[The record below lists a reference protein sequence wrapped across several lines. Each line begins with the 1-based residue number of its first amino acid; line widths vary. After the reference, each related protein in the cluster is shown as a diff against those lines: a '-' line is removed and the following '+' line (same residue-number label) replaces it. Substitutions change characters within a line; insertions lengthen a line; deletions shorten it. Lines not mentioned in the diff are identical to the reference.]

1 MAFGTTSGV
10 VKLWNITENAL
21 AESLESHKVLHLFI
35 IITVLLN
42 YFFLQ
47 NKGEVDSLVFSE
59 NGYYF
64 ATGSTQQGVVNV
76 WDLRKLTILQTL
88 LQNDADHFKFSC
100 MEFDGSGQY
109 LAVGSVGGT
118 IKMFNTKNWESFTK
132 IESHKDAITSIRYL
146 FK

>member
-1 MAFGTTSGV
+1 M
-10 VKLWNITENAL
+10 
-21 AESLESHKVLHLFI
+21 
-35 IITVLLN
+35 
-42 YFFLQ
+42 
-47 NKGEVDSLVFSE
+47 VFSE

-118 IKMFNTKNWESFTK
+118 IKMFNTKTWESFTK
-132 IESHKDAITSIRYL
+132 FESHKDAITSIRYL

>member
-21 AESLESHKVLHLFI
+21 AESLESHKVHLFI

-42 YFFLQ
+42 YFVLQ